1 MRKPSVTQYLS
12 EREKRGAIEAALKG
26 GLEPKEVFEAIL
38 KNVYGVAKRKRLII
52 EWGKKMGLNA
62 NDSLRIAQGANLIPT
77 KRKPPLKAEKK
88 PPHKGPEK
96 TSE

>member
-38 KNVYGVAKRKRLII
+38 KNVYGVAERKRLII
-52 EWGKKMGLNA
+52 E
-62 NDSLRIAQGANLIPT
+62 
-77 KRKPPLKAEKK
+77 
-88 PPHKGPEK
+88 
-96 TSE
+96 